1 MGPSFEMLAQLPS
14 RKDNKF
20 LPPLPS
26 YEQDFVPRCSSEL
39 HMPYTEFVGDLNKSS
54 SDSRDYRLIR
64 LPNGLVAMV
73 VHSPDESKACAAMDV
88 NVGSLADPPEFQGL
102 AHFCEHLLFMGTEKY
117 PKENDYNEYLSA
129 HGGYAN
135 AYTDLEDTCYYFEL
149 TYDALEG
156 ALDRFSQ
163 FFIDPLFTADCTDRE
178 VRAVDSEHKK
188 NIQSDMWRQYQLEK
202 ELSSPHHPFSMF
214 ATGNYDTLAG
224 AARRLGVDL
233 RSRLLDFHDKYYSAD
248 IMRLV
253 VVGRDSLD
261 QLVEWVV
268 DKFSHIK
275 SKGPTKPLF
284 GGHPLTSNE
293 MGKLIR
299 LKSVRQERSLDLTF
313 ALPDVKPYYRSKP
326 TNYLGS
332 LLGHE
337 GRGSV
342 LACLKKRGWATGIV
356 AGRSPTS
363 AEGFDMFKITVNLT
377 ESGLVHYEDVV
388 RAVFA
393 YIQLLL
399 TRGPQQWYQEEL
411 QRIGEIEYRF
421 KERTDAVGLA
431 SMLANTMQNRYLP
444 PDHLL
449 SDGML
454 LTGSDAELLSWV
466 QGFLVA
472 DNVRILLVSRDT
484 DGVFDRTEKHYG
496 IEYRLDAIPSELM
509 RDMQHPPSFAELF
522 LPPPNEFI
530 PDDLSVKNTRRDA
543 EPEVAPTLLRR
554 TDSLEL
560 WFKQDDRF
568 FLPRGDVR
576 IQIETP
582 AAYESAL
589 SSVLTNIFLQ
599 MLKNTLTELTYDAEV
614 AGLWFEIRDNVEG
627 IHVHATGFND
637 KLLRLLRIV
646 METLRGYKVEQAQ
659 FDVYKREVKKRLD
672 NARHME
678 PYSHTHTSTNFLN
691 QSVMWRYT
699 DKLAEFGLVKRERLQ
714 QFIGT
719 LFEQSRVLM
728 LVTGNFEE
736 TDALAAGEMTL
747 AALDSRPLPEYARR
761 VPRALLHRAGRFVRQ
776 AQVPDVENVNSCLDV
791 SIYAGRTA
799 DVRERVLLNLT
810 SLVMQEPFFDQLR
823 TKEQLGYITYSTDR
837 KYNGG
842 DMALRLVVQSEVSP
856 AFVALRIARF
866 VNGFHKRLTQMT
878 EEKFESYVNS
888 LRVMLE
894 EKLKNLMEESGLLWQ
909 HVASGYYEF
918 DKIARDLATLGEL
931 RKADLVAFWNR
942 YCNPATAAE
951 GYTSLV
957 IAMWAAKLTL
967 PSDDHLAQLPDVAI
981 ALHGS
986 LEHDGVRSLS
996 LEDVAAFVR
1005 TLNGAAAADDD
1016 TALEQ
1021 LIALVLASA
1030 EDPEAESMTRAIAKL
1045 RKPASYVRTALEM
1058 VGEWTGDNSDCESS
1072 VRATNGEET
1081 SGNSDCESNEKI
1093 ANDALFSN
1101 GDCLRNIGAV
1111 KTPYGTWMFRDEA
1124 LYRATLRQSGAPVPM
1139 RALIPKFP

>member
-1 MGPSFEMLAQLPS
+1 
-14 RKDNKF
+14 
-20 LPPLPS
+20 
-26 YEQDFVPRCSSEL
+26 
-39 HMPYTEFVGDLNKSS
+39 MPYTEYVGDLNKSP

-73 VHSPDESKACAAMDV
+73 VHNPDESKACAALDV

-117 PKENDYNEYLSA
+117 PKENEYNEYLSA

-163 FFIDPLFTADCTDRE
+163 FFISPLFTADCTDRE

-202 ELSSPHHPFSMF
+202 ELSSPNHPFSMF

-233 RSRLLDFHDKYYSAD
+233 RSRLLEFHARYYSAD

-261 QLVEWVV
+261 QLAEWVV

-275 SKGPTKPLF
+275 SKGLTKPLF
-284 GGHPLTSNE
+284 EGHPLTSSE
-293 MGKLIR
+293 MGKLIW
-299 LKSVRQERSLDLTF
+299 LKSVRQQRSLDMTF
-313 ALPDVKPYYRSKP
+313 ALPDVKPYYRTKP
-326 TNYLGS
+326 TQYLGS

-363 AEGFDMFKITVNLT
+363 AEGFDMFKVTVNLT
-377 ESGLVHYEDVV
+377 ESGLEHYADVV

-399 TRGPQQWYQEEL
+399 TKGPQQWHQEEL
-411 QRIGEIEYRF
+411 LRISEIEYQF
-421 KERTDAVGLA
+421 MEKTGAVSLA
-431 SMLANTMQNRYLP
+431 STLANTMQNRYLP

-449 SDGML
+449 SDGVL
-454 LTGSDAELLSWV
+454 LTGFDKELLSWV

-472 DNVRILLVSRDT
+472 DNVRIMLASHDA
-484 DGVFDRTEKHYG
+484 DGNFDRTEKHYG
-496 IEYRLDAIPSELM
+496 IEYRLDTIPSVLM
-509 RDMQHPPSFAELF
+509 RDMYQPPTFAELF
-522 LPPPNEFI
+522 LPAVNEFI
-530 PDDLSVKNTRRDA
+530 PADLGVKNTRRDA
-543 EPEVAPTLLRR
+543 EPVVAPTLLRR
-554 TDSLEL
+554 TESLEL

-582 AAYESAL
+582 VAYESAL
-589 SSVLTNIFLQ
+589 NSVLTSVFLQ
-599 MLKNTLTELTYDAEV
+599 MLKDTLTELTYDAEV
-614 AGLWFEIRDNVEG
+614 AGLWFEVRDNVEG
-627 IHVHATGFND
+627 IQVHVDGFND
-637 KLLRLLRIV
+637 KLLRLLQIV
-646 METLRGYKVEQAQ
+646 METLRGYQVEQAQ
-659 FDVYKREVKKRLD
+659 FEVYKREVKKRLD

-678 PYSHTHTSTNFLN
+678 PYSHAQSSTSFLN

-699 DKLAEFGLVKRERLQ
+699 DKLAEFEMVTRERLQ
-714 QFIGT
+714 QFIST
-719 LFEQSRVLM
+719 LFEQTRLLM

-736 TDALAAGEMTL
+736 ADALAAGEMGL
-747 AALDSRPLPEYARR
+747 AALGSRALPDYARR
-761 VPRALLHRAGRFVRQ
+761 VPRALLHGAGQFVRQ
-776 AQVPDVENVNSCLDV
+776 ARVPDPENVNSCVDV
-791 SIYAGRTA
+791 SIYAGQTA
-799 DVRERVLLNLT
+799 DARERVLLNLT
-810 SLVMQEPFFDQLR
+810 SLVLQEPFFDQLR

-842 DMALRLVVQSEVSP
+842 QMALRLVIQSEVSP

-866 VNGFHKRLTQMT
+866 VREFHKRLAQMT
-878 EEKFESYVNS
+878 QDKFESFVNS

-894 EKLKNLMEESGLLWQ
+894 EKLKNLSEESGLLWQ
-909 HVASGYYEF
+909 HISSGYYEF
-918 DKIARDLATLGEL
+918 DKIARDLKTLAEL
-931 RKADLVAFWNR
+931 CKADLVAFWDR
-942 YCNPATAAE
+942 YGNPATAAE
-951 GYTSLV
+951 HTSLV
-957 IAMWAAKLTL
+957 HLT
-967 PSDDHLAQLPDVAI
+967 QLPDVVI

-986 LEHDGVRSLS
+986 LEHEGVRSLA
-996 LEDVAAFVR
+996 LKDVAAFVR
-1005 TLNGAAAADDD
+1005 TLEGAATVDVDAMLD
-1016 TALEQ
+1016 Q
-1021 LIALVLASA
+1021 LVALVLASA
-1030 EDPEAESMTRAIAKL
+1030 EDPEDESLVQAIAKM
-1045 RKPASYVRTALEM
+1045 RKSASYVRTALAM
-1058 VGEWTGDNSDCESS
+1058 VGEWTGGSSDSDSNGKVANGIESS
-1072 VRATNGEET
+1072 GRD
-1081 SGNSDCESNEKI
+1081 SLC
-1093 ANDALFSN
+1093 
-1101 GDCLRNIGAV
+1101 NIGAV
-1111 KTPYGTWMFRDEA
+1111 KTLDGAWMFRDEA
-1124 LYRATLRQSGAPVPM
+1124 LFRATLRQSGAPVPM
-1139 RALIPKFP
+1139 RKLVPKYT